1 MRTSILHE
9 KNSNKKRKIVGHVE
23 DTGQRRKSQDTFME
37 AIHFAASAKQTADL
51 TLQVNSS

>member
-9 KNSNKKRKIVGHVE
+9 KNSNKKKIVGHVE

-37 AIHFAASAKQTADL
+37 AIHFAASAKQAADL